1 LQAKIAPI
9 ARMFAKLPEVQ
20 FSSWASGTTTLVA
33 TRMSSRQAGA
43 LGMQQRLGVTIAA
56 LVAAALVHVSSAA
69 MGQGAGHSDVRQI
82 ELSEKQVQGV
92 IAAQKDVAAIFD
104 KLQGPPPDELP
115 PKVLAELDA
124 AAKKHGFKDF
134 NDYDE
139 VVGNITM
146 VMTGMDPK
154 TKSFT
159 EPAAAIQKEI
169 ADVTADKTI
178 SAQDKKQMLEELN
191 EALKSAQPIQFPGN
205 IDLVKKY
212 YDKIDAGLN

>member
-1 LQAKIAPI
+1 
-9 ARMFAKLPEVQ
+9 
-20 FSSWASGTTTLVA
+20 
-33 TRMSSRQAGA
+33 MSSRQAGA
-43 LGMQQRLGVTIAA
+43 LRMQQRLGVTIAA

-69 MGQGAGHSDVRQI
+69 MAQRAGHSDVRQI
-82 ELSEKQVQGV
+82 ELTEKQVQGV

-146 VMTGMDPK
+146 VMTGIDPQ
-154 TKSFT
+154 TKGFT
-159 EPAAAIQKEI
+159 DPPAPVQKEHP
-169 ADVTADKTI
+169 D
-178 SAQDKKQMLEELN
+178 LN
-191 EALKSAQPIQFPGN
+191 PDQT
-205 IDLVKKY
+205 V
-212 YDKIDAGLN
+212 

>member
-1 LQAKIAPI
+1 MGERYQN
-9 ARMFAKLPEVQ
+9 ARRDSNVEPAV
-20 FSSWASGTTTLVA
+20 
-33 TRMSSRQAGA
+33 GA

-56 LVAAALVHVSSAA
+56 LVAAALVHVSGAA
-69 MGQGAGHSDVRQI
+69 MAQGTGHSDVRQI
-82 ELSEKQVQGV
+82 ELTEKHLQGV

-115 PKVLAELDA
+115 PKVLADLDA

-146 VMTGMDPK
+146 VMTGIDPK
-154 TKSFT
+154 TKAFT
-159 EPAAAIQKEI
+159 EPAEAIKKEI

-178 SAQDKKQMLEELN
+178 PAQDKKQMLEELN

-205 IDLVKKY
+205 IELVKKY